1 MSYDIIDTLVEA
13 KSKGMEPATIVQL
26 EGNVQFTK
34 LTPLEVAPIFTRF
47 EENVRLFFLHV
58 GRVQQDF
65 VLCGYYL
72 NLIKRENLYRYCVQD
87 GKQGYTNFYT
97 FCERVLGVSETSAKR
112 LILINHRFCDNER
125 ELPERYQNFGASK
138 LAIMATF
145 ENGLEEKITPTI
157 TVQKLEKLRKFYVS
171 QEWNVDKKRGWWED
185 LSIYEENAFRERMQ
199 SRARLRKY
207 KFESAKDK
215 VLPTP
220 TNHLVSVS
228 YKAYTRFFDQTL
240 KSLRELQRRGDAGF
254 EPLLKDVETFL
265 MNAQATVLRAQGL
278 EMLEGL

>member
-1 MSYDIIDTLVEA
+1 MSYDIIDTLVES
-13 KSKGMEPATIVQL
+13 KSKAMEPATIVQL
-26 EGNVQFTK
+26 EGEVQFVK
-34 LTPLEVAPIFTRF
+34 LTPLEVEPIFTRF

-112 LILINHRFCDNER
+112 LIAINQRFCNNER
-125 ELPERYQNFGASK
+125 ELPERYQKFGASK

-145 ENGLEEKITPTI
+145 ENGLEEKITPSV
-157 TVQKLEKLRKFYVS
+157 TVSSLEKLRKYYAKN
-171 QEWNVDKKRGWWED
+171 EWNVDKERSWRED
-185 LSIYEENAFRERMQ
+185 LSKFEEQAFQERMLSRER
-199 SRARLRKY
+199 LRRK
-207 KFESAKDK
+207 KFEAAKDL

-220 TNHLVSVS
+220 TKHLVSDS

-240 KSLRELQRRGDAGF
+240 NSLKELQNRGNDGF
-254 EPLLKDVETFL
+254 MPLLKEVEAFL
-265 MNAQATVLRAQGL
+265 LRAQSEVLRAQGL